1 MEATVITE
9 VDKLCQRSMD
19 TNLSPHELT
28 EIHTYLAGYRH
39 TMGTYMV
46 DAEEDHA
53 KKKEA
58 YMTHCIKSRLLMQ
71 LQDNKLSTAKA
82 TDRIEGEVSTELMR
96 LEIIE
101 AEAKYKRMKQRLA
114 TSNDVLISISIRLGI
129 AKQEMINLHKE
140 YNNG

>member
-1 MEATVITE
+1 MIAE
-9 VDKLCQRSMD
+9 VDSLCQRSMD
-19 TNLSPHELT
+19 NNLSPHELV
-28 EIHTYLAGYRH
+28 EMHTQLAGYRH

-58 YMTHCIKSRLLMQ
+58 YSTHCVKSRLLMQ
-71 LQDNKLSTAKA
+71 IQDPKLSTAKA
-82 TDRIEGEVSTELMR
+82 TDRVDGEVSTELMR
-96 LEIIE
+96 LGIIE
-101 AEAKYKRMKQRLA
+101 AESRYRRMRQRLA

-140 YNNG
+140 YQH